1 MRLPET
7 SDNGPVG
14 LGGHGQAICPEGRNN
29 GSMTYVR
36 PNQGL
41 LLVGALAFVIAAVGW
56 AAERTQEATGP
67 AVVRLTDLQQS
78 LAIHGD
84 GVGGVQ
90 IASLRLFGSSAHAV
104 GQGVLTCMTVSK
116 TQRSCLGSYVL
127 PRGMIETSGLLN
139 SRLLYTAAITG
150 GTGLYDNAR
159 GTLTVTAKQIRPRRE
174 ILLFRLSG

>member
-1 MRLPET
+1 MTRIRPKYGLYA
-7 SDNGPVG
+7 VG
-14 LGGHGQAICPEGRNN
+14 
-29 GSMTYVR
+29 V
-36 PNQGL
+36 
-41 LLVGALAFVIAAVGW
+41 LVLVAVTVGW
-56 AAERTQEATGP
+56 AADRSNEATGP

-78 LAIHGD
+78 FSIRGD

-90 IASLRLFGSSAHAV
+90 VASLRLFGSSTHAI
-104 GQGVLTCMTVSK
+104 GQGVVTCMTVSK

-159 GTLTVTAKQIRPRRE
+159 GTLTVTAKRISPRRE
-174 ILLFRLSG
+174 ILIFRLSG

>member
-1 MRLPET
+1 MTRIRLKY
-7 SDNGPVG
+7 GLYAVG
-14 LGGHGQAICPEGRNN
+14 
-29 GSMTYVR
+29 V
-36 PNQGL
+36 
-41 LLVGALAFVIAAVGW
+41 LVFVAAAVGW
-56 AAERTQEATGP
+56 AAERSSESTGP

-78 LAIHGD
+78 FSIHGD

-90 IASLRLFGSSAHAV
+90 IASLRLYGSSSRTI
-104 GQGVLTCMTVSK
+104 GQGVVTCMTVSS

-159 GTLTVTAKQIRPRRE
+159 GSLVVTTTSLKPRRE
-174 ILLFRLSG
+174 ILVFRLSG